1 MRRFVRIA
9 AVILALLLLGGA
21 VASNAATIVIQNNDG
36 AGEGFND
43 PTAKVPVGGNPGTT
57 LGAQR
62 LNAFTYAASLWA
74 ARLSSPVTIVVDAQ
88 MNPLTCNAGSAVLGS
103 AGTTTV
109 HRNFSGNL
117 VAGAYYCQALANSL
131 AGTDLAPGTAD
142 INAQFNSSLNGSAGC
157 LGGKKW
163 YYGYDSNPPAG
174 DIDFVS
180 VVVHEIGHGLGF
192 QTFCDL
198 ATGVKFNGFNDV
210 YMLKL
215 DQLGATPSNFASM
228 TNAQR
233 VAAAISDPSLRWT
246 GANVTAFAP
255 TIPIAGGLSGPYV
268 RVYAPNPLQQGSSV
282 SHFSTAV
289 APNEI
294 MEPSYTGP
302 NHNINLTLELMKDIG
317 WSVIPNCTPGTTTVN
332 DTDTLTVAR
341 GATTWSIKIK
351 VQNTGSFDANSV
363 SASIISG
370 PAWLGISDPNGSYP
384 DLAPGASSFNSDTY
398 VLDLTNYPGGSFQ
411 VSLQVYFSDD
421 CNAPHNQTVTVNLA
435 PPVPTPVTPHATY
448 VNRLE
453 ANVPNPFNPSTTIH
467 YELAQSGRATLGVY
481 DVSGRL
487 VRTLVDREHNV
498 GSYETRWD
506 GRDDRGA
513 AVASGV
519 YFYRIESGRFTQTR
533 RMVLLK

>member
-1 MRRFVRIA
+1 MRHFVRIA
-9 AVILALLLLGGA
+9 AVILALLLLAAAG
-21 VASNAATIVIQNNDG
+21 ASNAATIIIQNNDG

-43 PTAKVPVGGNPGTT
+43 ATAKAPVGGNPGTT

-62 LNAFTYAASLWA
+62 LNAFTYAANLWA

-88 MNPLTCNAGSAVLGS
+88 MNALACNAGSAVLGS
-103 AGTTTV
+103 AGATTV
-109 HRNFSGNL
+109 HRNFAGSL
-117 VAGAYYCQALANSL
+117 VANTWYCQALANSL
-131 AGTDLAPGTAD
+131 AGTDLAPASAD
-142 INAQFNSSLNGSAGC
+142 ISAQFNSSLNGSAGC

-163 YYGYDSNPPAG
+163 YYGYDSNPPVG

-180 VVVHEIGHGLGF
+180 VVTHEIGHGLGF

-198 ATGVKFNGFNDV
+198 TTGAKFNGYNDV
-210 YMLKL
+210 YMIKL

-228 TNAQR
+228 TNTQR
-233 VAAAISDPSLRWT
+233 IAAATSDPALRWT

-255 TIPIAGGLSGPYV
+255 TVPISAGLSGPYV
-268 RVYAPNPLQQGSSV
+268 RAHAPAVLAVGSSV

-289 APNEI
+289 SPNEI
-294 MEPSYTGP
+294 MEPNYTSP
-302 NHNINLTLELMKDIG
+302 NHNINMTIELMKDIG
-317 WSVIPNCTPGTTTVN
+317 WNVIPTCTPGTTTVS

-341 GATTWSIKIK
+341 GAVTWSIKIK

-370 PAWLGISDPNGSYP
+370 PAWLGLNDPNGTYP
-384 DLAPGASSFNSDTY
+384 DLAPGAASFNTDTY
-398 VLDLTNYPGGSFQ
+398 VLDLTNHPGGPFQ

-421 CNAPHNQTVTVNLA
+421 CGSPHNQTVTVNLA
-435 PPVPTPVTPHATY
+435 PPVPTPVSPHVTY
-448 VNRLE
+448 ENRLE

-481 DVSGRL
+481 DVSGKL

-498 GSYETRWD
+498 GSYEARWD
-506 GRDDRGA
+506 GRNDSGA
-513 AVASGV
+513 SVASGV
-519 YFYRIESGRFTQTR
+519 YFYRLESGRFMQTR